1 MSDRRPSDRRRSGGR
16 ASPTC
21 QVMAL
26 GRRED
31 EDRKV
36 PEDALRSERAAAT
49 ARPKPEQAVRATE
62 IARMVAVGVH
72 PDVARKLQFREEPD
86 ASKDKADDELRG
98 LMASFERA
106 RRAPAGPMPI
116 RASSD
121 AGDFVQYSTVGA
133 PASAREQ
140 PPEPPSVVLAAELQA
155 LVRRDAPTVLI
166 PGRGRRWSRGARL
179 GMGGV
184 LAAVVLVSLVA
195 IRRSR
200 QEVSSADDAVPAVLA
215 PSARTAAS
223 ETREPDPP
231 PHLGGPDEAS
241 PATVQKGAPIAVL
254 RAPSPPIAVAQSPG
268 PTASARRVA
277 QSARR
282 SEEPARPNAPV
293 SPLPS
298 GDRAPAAT
306 ESRQHYLLDLP

>member
-16 ASPTC
+16 ASPTH

-36 PEDALRSERAAAT
+36 PEDDLRSERAAAT

-195 IRRSR
+195 SRRSR
-200 QEVSSADDAVPAVLA
+200 QEVSSADDAAPVVGV

-223 ETREPDPP
+223 EPRVPNPSSD
-231 PHLGGPDEAS
+231 LGAPEAS
-241 PATVQKGAPIAVL
+241 PATVQKVAPTAGL
-254 RAPSPPIAVAQSPG
+254 RSPSPPIAIAQSPG
-268 PTASARRVA
+268 PAASARRAA
-277 QSARR
+277 QSARK
-282 SEEPARPNAPV
+282 SEEPAKPITPV
-293 SPLPS
+293 SPLSS